1 MKDHRLIVMKGAG
14 NKPFALTYRSKLA
27 DGVAAEA
34 GMVVHLNSSGLY
46 ELGVGALDCMPL
58 FLWQSDDDYDVS
70 QGAGAGDPATDL
82 EAYVGIGPEGDM
94 TTFVATGATEL
105 FSTEKVGAA
114 NTFVPNAYLTAAT
127 VGGDAGKLAIGTLG
141 THTICGIVSRNG
153 FQTFQKKTGV
163 CFWPWYF
170 PASGQ

>member
-1 MKDHRLIVMKGAG
+1 MKDHKLIVHKGQG

-27 DGVAAEA
+27 EGVAAEA

-46 ELGVGALDCMPL
+46 ELGVGALDAMPL
-58 FLWQSDDDYDVS
+58 FLWQSDGDFDVS
-70 QGAGAGDPATDL
+70 QGDNAGDPATDT

-105 FSTEKVGAA
+105 FSTEYIGDDS
-114 NTFVPNAYLTAAT
+114 TFVPNAYLTAAT
-127 VGGDAGKLAIGTLG
+127 SGGSAGKLAIGTLG
-141 THTICGIVSRNG
+141 THTICGIVSYPG
-153 FQTFQKKTGV
+153 PVYMQKKKGIR
-163 CFWPWYF
+163 FWPWYF